1 MYVKEVNMR
10 IKRYLA
16 SNQRKRTLHRN
27 KVRLANRRHMQFSL
41 ERYSELPT
49 CIKVNNELGHC

>member
-1 MYVKEVNMR
+1 MK

-16 SNQRKRTLHRN
+16 SNQRKRVLHRH

-41 ERYSELPT
+41 ERYSDNQTPTELS
-49 CIKVNNELGHC
+49 